1 MIRIVSAAIVPVLLL
16 AACGD
21 PAKTDAKPEI
31 AVTPEAE
38 TAAAPAATL
47 AFEDV
52 VANFDATKQHLV
64 WVLPPGVSANGPFS
78 AHVTVKADGATEL
91 DTVIPLTAEKPA
103 AGSRPEYP
111 AGAEVLR
118 LSTDET
124 YPKRLEEIRGVVD
137 GITSKL
143 GPGHGELTITSDFG
157 TTIADAYRE
166 EYCVT
171 RKLPPVSIYLEQG
184 EPATLQPLPIGG
196 AESILQSAIL
206 GSCAAPPN

>member
-21 PAKTDAKPEI
+21 PAKTDAKPEV
-31 AVTPEAE
+31 AVTPEA
-38 TAAAPAATL
+38 AAAPVAEL

-64 WVLPPGVSANGPFS
+64 WVLPPGVTANGPYG

-118 LSTDET
+118 LSTDES

-137 GITSKL
+137 GITAKL
-143 GPGHGELTITSDFG
+143 GPGHGELIITSDFG
-157 TTIADAYRE
+157 TTIADTHRE
-166 EYCVT
+166 EYCVSQ
-171 RKLPPVSIYLEQG
+171 KLPPVAIYLEQG
-184 EPATLQPLPIGG
+184 EPATLQKLPIGG
-196 AESILQSAIL
+196 AEAILQSAIL
-206 GSCAAPPN
+206 GSCAAAPK